1 MTSFIMSPCFLH
13 QLLRQHGSA
22 FSYYTS
28 MTFWEAEISWF
39 SIITSD
45 KLLSLPELQL
55 PRASHHSWT
64 IVLCCITTF
73 QPTMDQTTYLRTV
86 WSWKNSFLFKNN
98 YFILTITFSL
108 FFFFER
114 GEGRETNI
122 NARKKNQFVASQTFP
137 GTRELYAPRQGL
149 NLKPRCVSQLGIK
162 YVILWFCGNT
172 NHLNHTSQGEDFP

>member
-1 MTSFIMSPCFLH
+1 MCFLSSRGLKLVSQGWIVFHIFPKEAMTSFIMSPCFLH

-108 FFFFER
+108 FFFFLREGKGER
-114 GEGRETNI
+114 QTSMLEIRI
-122 NARKKNQFVASQTFP
+122 NLLPLKHSLEP
-137 GTRELYAPRQGL
+137 GNYMLLDRDWTW
-149 NLKPRCVSQLGIK
+149 NLGVCP
-162 YVILWFCGNT
+162 N
-172 NHLNHTSQGEDFP
+172 